1 MATPEQLSM
10 RWGNTG
16 TYLMHDKW
24 DDDGVGCAVFIAFMA
39 GFFFCA
45 WWYELL

>member
-1 MATPEQLSM
+1 M
-10 RWGNTG
+10 R
-16 TYLMHDKW
+16 
-24 DDDGVGCAVFIAFMA
+24 DGDWTDGAVGFAVLLAFIA